1 MPPHALSLATRTE
14 LSEQPPDL
22 VVIPVGALEQHGPH
36 LPVGTDTF
44 QVESIA
50 HLAAERADGHRV
62 VVAPPVAFGCS
73 DHHLPFGGTLSL
85 STSTL
90 LAVLRDLIRTA
101 SASGFERVFI
111 LNGHGGNQEVVVLA
125 ARDGAQ
131 EFGIAVGA
139 GSWWEIARAALVDAG
154 AADGALMPG
163 HAGGFETAMM
173 TNILDRTFDRL
184 PPPSVA
190 FGATDPR
197 SPAAAYRTERPTGW
211 SDTDGYTDD
220 PAVFDGADGARFLDI
235 AATVVGESLARF
247 VRDTPTATTDD

>member
-1 MPPHALSLATRTE
+1 MAET
-14 LSEQPPDL
+14 PPDL

-44 QVESIA
+44 QAEAVA
-50 HLAAERADGHRV
+50 HMAADRVAGFRV
-62 VVAPPVAFGCS
+62 VVAPTVAYGCS
-73 DHHLPFGGTLSL
+73 DHHLPFGATLSL

-101 SASGFERVFI
+101 HASGFERVFI
-111 LNGHGGNQEVVVLA
+111 LNGHGGNHEVVQLA

-139 GSWWEIARAALVDAG
+139 GSWWEIARDALIEAG

-173 TNILDRTFDRL
+173 SAILDRAFDHL
-184 PPPSVA
+184 PPPSTA
-190 FGATDPR
+190 FGAKDPR
-197 SPAAAYRTERPTGW
+197 SPGAAYRTERPQGW
-211 SDTDGYTDD
+211 GDTDGYTDD
-220 PAVFDGADGARFLDI
+220 PAIFDRADGKRFVEL
-235 AATVVGESLARF
+235 AASAVGGALARF
-247 VRDTPTATTDD
+247 VRDTPVDSNDV